1 MKKSLVMKINSSI
14 FIYIFLFVIHTPSAF
29 SQPYRYPL
37 TLPPAL
43 SANFGE
49 LRHNHFHSGLD
60 FKTQLAVNKPVVA
73 IEAGYV
79 SRISVSPGGFGLAL
93 YVDHPA
99 TGHTSV
105 YAHLNS
111 FSKEIADWVKEKQY
125 EQERFQIT
133 LYPEKGQ
140 FPVKRGEQIAWS
152 GNTGSS
158 GGPHLHFEIRDSR
171 TEEPLD
177 ALAYLSP
184 LTDTQKPDL
193 RGIALYPQ
201 RGKGIVNNSSTP
213 LRMNIGKDRNGQ
225 PLAPGRSLQAW
236 GRIGVGVKA
245 YDRMNGQSNIYGVK
259 HVRLFVDDKPVF
271 SSSIDRFSFGD
282 TRMLNS
288 FVDFEDW
295 RERRS
300 FYMKSFVEPG
310 NRLPFYKTTS
320 NGYID
325 ITEEREYRFRYEL
338 EDHAGNRLDY
348 RFSVQGKPQDIP
360 APHPCDNWFSWN
372 LNNSFLDLGF
382 SLSIPAGNLYHDF
395 CFTHHATK
403 SNSYYSDL
411 HRVND
416 SPIPLHRGAELWIS
430 LHTDTLQHRHN
441 YGIVKIN
448 DNGSESW
455 IGGTYTRGGV
465 AATIRELGDSYAVSS
480 HTLPPK
486 ITPVTPE
493 NWVKQRRIR
502 IRLSDNKS
510 GITSFRG
517 EINGKFVLFTHDT
530 KSNLYTYHFDEARL
544 NRGERLS
551 LVFTATDGAGNSS
564 EYKKVL

>member
-1 MKKSLVMKINSSI
+1 MKINLSI
-14 FIYIFLFVIHTPSAF
+14 FIYIFLFVVYTSSAF
-29 SQPYRYPL
+29 SQQYRYPVII
-37 TLPPAL
+37 PPAF
-43 SANFGE
+43 SGNFGE
-49 LRHNHFHSGLD
+49 LRSNHFHSGLD
-60 FKTQLAVNKPVVA
+60 FKTEQTVNKPIVA
-73 IEAGYV
+73 IEEGYV

-111 FSKEIADWVKEKQY
+111 FSKEIAEWVKEKQY
-125 EQERFQIT
+125 EQERFQVT

-140 FPVKRGEQIAWS
+140 FPVKQGEQIALS
-152 GNTGSS
+152 GNTGGS
-158 GGPHLHFEIRDSR
+158 GGPHLHFEIRDSQ

-177 ALAYLSP
+177 ALAYLP
-184 LTDTQKPDL
+184 LVADTQKPDL
-193 RGIALYPQ
+193 RGIAFYPQ
-201 RGKGIVNNSSTP
+201 KDKGLINGSSNP
-213 LRMNIGKDRNGQ
+213 LRINISKDSQGN
-225 PLAPGRSLQAW
+225 PLAPGRTINAW

-259 HVRLFVDDKPVF
+259 HIRLFVDEELVF
-271 SSSIDRFSFGD
+271 SSSIDRFSFSD

-295 RERRS
+295 KERRS
-300 FYMKSFVEPG
+300 FYMKSFVDPG
-310 NRLPFYKTTS
+310 NRLPFYKTTN

-325 ITEEREYRFRYEL
+325 IIEEREYRFRYEL

-348 RFSVQGKPQDIP
+348 RFSVQGKPQEIP
-360 APHPCDNWFSWN
+360 APLPCDNWFSWN
-372 LNNSFLDLGF
+372 LNNSFLEIGF
-382 SLSIPAGNLYHDF
+382 SLSIPAGNLYNDLS
-395 CFTHHATK
+395 FTHRKTESHT
-403 SNSYYSDL
+403 YYSHI

-416 SPIPLHRGAELWIS
+416 KPVPLHQGAELWIG
-430 LHTDTLQHRHN
+430 LHTDTLQNRRN

-455 IGGTYTRGGV
+455 VGGTYKRGGI

-480 HTLPPK
+480 DTLSPT
-486 ITPVTPE
+486 ITPVSPE

-502 IRLSDNKS
+502 VRLSDNKS
-510 GITSFRG
+510 GIASFRG

-530 KSNLYTYHFDEARL
+530 KSNVYTYHFDDARL
-544 NRGERLS
+544 NKGEQLS
-551 LVFTATDGAGNSS
+551 LVFTTTDGAGNSS

>member
-1 MKKSLVMKINSSI
+1 MKINLSI
-14 FIYIFLFVIHTPSAF
+14 FIYIFLFVVYTSSAF
-29 SQPYRYPL
+29 SQQYRYPVII
-37 TLPPAL
+37 PPAF
-43 SANFGE
+43 SGNFGE
-49 LRHNHFHSGLD
+49 LRSNHFHSGLD
-60 FKTQLAVNKPVVA
+60 FKTEQTVNKPIVA
-73 IEAGYV
+73 IEEGYV

-111 FSKEIADWVKEKQY
+111 FSKEIAEWVKEKQY
-125 EQERFQIT
+125 EQERFQVT

-140 FPVKRGEQIAWS
+140 FPVKQGEQIALS

-158 GGPHLHFEIRDSR
+158 GGPHLHFEIRDSQ

-177 ALAYLSP
+177 ALAYLP
-184 LTDTQKPDL
+184 LVADTQKPDL
-193 RGIALYPQ
+193 RGIAFYPQ
-201 RGKGIVNNSSTP
+201 KDKGLINGSSNP
-213 LRMNIGKDRNGQ
+213 LRINISKDSQGN
-225 PLAPGRSLQAW
+225 PLAPGRTINAW

-259 HVRLFVDDKPVF
+259 HIRLFVDEELVF
-271 SSSIDRFSFGD
+271 SSSIDRFSFSD

-295 RERRS
+295 KERRS
-300 FYMKSFVEPG
+300 FYMKSFVDPG
-310 NRLPFYKTTS
+310 NRLPFYKTTN

-325 ITEEREYRFRYEL
+325 IIEEREYRFRYEL

-348 RFSVQGKPQDIP
+348 RFSVQGKPQEIP
-360 APHPCDNWFSWN
+360 APLPCDNWFSWN
-372 LNNSFLDLGF
+372 LNNSFLEIGF
-382 SLSIPAGNLYHDF
+382 SLSIPAGNLYNDLS
-395 CFTHHATK
+395 FTHRKTESHT
-403 SNSYYSDL
+403 YYSHI

-416 SPIPLHRGAELWIS
+416 KPVPLHQGAELWIG
-430 LHTDTLQHRHN
+430 LHTDTLQNRRN

-455 IGGTYTRGGV
+455 VGGTYKRGGI

-480 HTLPPK
+480 DTLSPT
-486 ITPVTPE
+486 ITPVSPE

-502 IRLSDNKS
+502 VRLSDNKS
-510 GITSFRG
+510 GIASFRG

-530 KSNLYTYHFDEARL
+530 KSNVYTYHFDDARL
-544 NRGERLS
+544 NKGEQLS
-551 LVFTATDGAGNSS
+551 LVFTTTDGAGNSS

>member
-1 MKKSLVMKINSSI
+1 MKINLSI
-14 FIYIFLFVIHTPSAF
+14 FIYIFLFVVYTSSVF
-29 SQPYRYPL
+29 SQQYRYPVII
-37 TLPPAL
+37 PPAF
-43 SANFGE
+43 SGNFGE
-49 LRHNHFHSGLD
+49 LRSNHFHSGLD
-60 FKTQLAVNKPVVA
+60 FKTEQTVNKPIVA
-73 IEAGYV
+73 IEEGYV

-111 FSKEIADWVKEKQY
+111 FSKEIAEWVKEKQY
-125 EQERFQIT
+125 EQERFQVT

-140 FPVKRGEQIAWS
+140 FPVKQGEQIALS

-158 GGPHLHFEIRDSR
+158 GGPHLHFEIRDSQ

-177 ALAYLSP
+177 ALAYLP
-184 LTDTQKPDL
+184 LVADTQKPDL
-193 RGIALYPQ
+193 RGIAFYPQ
-201 RGKGIVNNSSTP
+201 KDKGLINGSSNP
-213 LRMNIGKDRNGQ
+213 LRINISKDSQGN
-225 PLAPGRSLQAW
+225 PLAPGRTINAW

-259 HVRLFVDDKPVF
+259 HIRLFVDEELVF
-271 SSSIDRFSFGD
+271 SSSIDRFSFSD

-295 RERRS
+295 KERRS
-300 FYMKSFVEPG
+300 FYMKSFVDPG
-310 NRLPFYKTTS
+310 NRLPFYKTTN

-325 ITEEREYRFRYEL
+325 IIEEREYRFRYEL

-348 RFSVQGKPQDIP
+348 RFSVQGKPQEIP
-360 APHPCDNWFSWN
+360 APLPCDNWFSWN
-372 LNNSFLDLGF
+372 LNNSFLEIGF
-382 SLSIPAGNLYHDF
+382 SLSIPAGNLYNDLS
-395 CFTHHATK
+395 FTHRKTESHT
-403 SNSYYSDL
+403 YYSHI

-416 SPIPLHRGAELWIS
+416 KPVPLHQGAELWIG
-430 LHTDTLQHRHN
+430 LHTDTLQNRRN

-455 IGGTYTRGGV
+455 VGGTYKRGGI

-480 HTLPPK
+480 DTLSPT
-486 ITPVTPE
+486 ITPVSPE

-502 IRLSDNKS
+502 VRLSDNKS
-510 GITSFRG
+510 GIASFRG

-530 KSNLYTYHFDEARL
+530 KSNVYTYHFDDARL
-544 NRGERLS
+544 NKGEQLS
-551 LVFTATDGAGNSS
+551 LVFTTTDGAGNSS

>member
-1 MKKSLVMKINSSI
+1 MKKQPIMKISFSAFI
-14 FIYIFLFVIHTPSAF
+14 FIFLFVVYTSSVF
-29 SQPYRYPL
+29 SQQYRYPV
-37 TLPPAL
+37 TIPPAL

-49 LRHNHFHSGLD
+49 LRNNHFHSGLD
-60 FKTQLAVNKPVVA
+60 FKTQQVINKPVVA
-73 IEAGYV
+73 IEEGYV

-93 YVDHPA
+93 YVDHPS

-140 FPVKRGEQIAWS
+140 FHVKRGEQIALS
-152 GNTGSS
+152 GNSGSS
-158 GGPHLHFEIRDSR
+158 GGPHLHFEIRDSH

-177 ALAYLSP
+177 ALAYLP
-184 LTDTQKPDL
+184 LVADTQIPDL
-193 RGIALYPQ
+193 RGIAFYPQ
-201 RGKGIVNNSSTP
+201 RGKGLINGSSNP
-213 LRMNIGKDRNGQ
+213 LRINISKDSQGN
-225 PLAPGRSLQAW
+225 PLAPGPAINAW
-236 GRIGVGVKA
+236 GRVGVGVKA

-259 HVRLFVDDKPVF
+259 HIRLFVDGKLVF
-271 SSSIDRFSFGD
+271 SSSIDRFSFSD

-295 RERRS
+295 KERRS
-300 FYMKSFVEPG
+300 FYMKSFLDPG
-310 NRLPFYKTTS
+310 NRLPFYKTTN

-360 APHPCDNWFSWN
+360 ATLPCDNWFSWN

-382 SLSIPAGNLYHDF
+382 SLSIPAGNLYSDL
-395 CFTHHATK
+395 CFTHRKTESHT
-403 SNSYYSDL
+403 YYSHL

-416 SPIPLHRGAELWIS
+416 KPVPLHRGAELWIR
-430 LHTDTLQHRHN
+430 LNTDTLQNRNN

-455 IGGTYTRGGV
+455 VGGTYKREGI
-465 AATIRELGDSYAVSS
+465 AATIRELGDSYAVASDIQ
-480 HTLPPK
+480 PPA
-486 ITPVTPE
+486 ITPVAPE

-510 GITSFRG
+510 GIASFRG

-530 KSNLYTYHFDEARL
+530 KSNVYSYLFDDARL
-544 NRGERLS
+544 NKGEQLS